1 MKRLI
6 IYFTLLFFIPCP
18 AFAGQYDSLKIIKV
32 IDGDTLIA
40 IEVTTGNEYN
50 IQLLGIDAP
59 EILSDEP
66 FSTEAKKYIEKL
78 ILNKTV
84 KARYCYEVA
93 NQFYFEIYLDNSFD
107 LSQTLN
113 YLLVQEGL
121 AKIYIDKPLKCSF
134 NESGYQKAEE
144 KAKRNKKGIW
154 SVSNNIK

>member
-6 IYFTLLFFIPCP
+6 IYFTFLFFIPCP

-40 IEVTTGNEYN
+40 IEVATGNEAN
-50 IQLLGIDAP
+50 IQLLGINAP
-59 EILSDEP
+59 EISSNEP
-66 FSTEAKKYIEKL
+66 FSTEAKKYVENL

-84 KARYCYEVA
+84 KARYCYEEA
-93 NQFYFEIYLDNSFD
+93 NKYYCEIYLNNIID
-107 LSQTLN
+107 LSHTLN
-113 YLLVQEGL
+113 YVLVQEGF
-121 AKIYIDKPLKCSF
+121 AKVNIDKPLKCSF

-154 SVSNNIK
+154 SDSNKMK